1 MIGTVR
7 CKKTRNDVGNGKP
20 SRFPPQKSRHGKVFK
35 MFKTPWHC
43 FWKMLKGLIAQQ
55 LKHQTLG
62 VAVQQRK
69 SSLEVKHL
77 PVSAT
82 AAELR
87 ERFAHF
93 GALVRCTLAPSNTV
107 RVVNAKTHK
116 VQITSLW
123 VWETFAVCP
132 TGRWRSCSTA
142 TKAWLGRGH
151 LLYLLGGK

>member
-1 MIGTVR
+1 MLI
-7 CKKTRNDVGNGKP
+7 DVSNLDLLCTQLWNHVE
-20 SRFPPQKSRHGKVFK
+20 SSFP
-35 MFKTPWHC
+35 
-43 FWKMLKGLIAQQ
+43 KMLKGLIAQQ

-87 ERFAHF
+87 ERFARF

-123 VWETFAVCP
+123 V
-132 TGRWRSCSTA
+132 
-142 TKAWLGRGH
+142 
-151 LLYLLGGK
+151 